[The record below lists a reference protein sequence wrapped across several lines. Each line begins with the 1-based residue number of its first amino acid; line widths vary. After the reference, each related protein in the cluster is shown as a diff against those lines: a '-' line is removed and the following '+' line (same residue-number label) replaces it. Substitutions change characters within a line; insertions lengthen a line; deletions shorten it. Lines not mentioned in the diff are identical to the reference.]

1 MVTAEKSRIDCRH
14 IDVLDGIRAVSV
26 IIVLI
31 FHFWQQT
38 WIFPVI
44 KTPWLASVGITKID
58 FSNFATVGYLFVD
71 MMVLISGFLLF
82 LPLMRSIIL
91 GEEMS
96 SWKNY
101 ARRRIARIVPSYYFA
116 VLLLFFASALPT
128 GAYATTADAL
138 KDLFAH
144 LTFTQTLWVNT
155 YIATPLDVVL
165 WTVAIE
171 VWFYV
176 LFPFVAEF
184 IKGPRN
190 KNRQSFTP
198 AYGIFFIFAVF
209 NIINYVYTENFV
221 LKGDVYLAMRINQF
235 PAFLGVYSIGMLGAS
250 AFVLIAKNCR
260 RSRIFNAVNT
270 LFSVFSILLI
280 VYLINDCVATQERH
294 VWQVTE
300 RSKLAFVFMTF
311 IITTALSSKWY
322 RWLFSNKFMRFL
334 SGISYNLYIWH
345 QWLAVQCKNTW
356 RIPKWSGEIPPNMLN
371 ITYWMNRYAVVITVF
386 AFAAAILATY
396 LIEKPFANLIMGRPV
411 FPFFAKKHLKTANLT
426 DEECI
431 SEEEF
436 APLSAEV
443 DSFADTVDSDE
454 PTENAAANP
463 WGEQETDRNDS
474 DCD

>member
-1 MVTAEKSRIDCRH
+1 MACLRRNNQNRFFKFRNSRISFCGYDGSYQRFPAVFAADAQH
-14 IDVLDGIRAVSV
+14 YSRRRDVKLEKLRA
-26 IIVLI
+26 
-31 FHFWQQT
+31 QT
-38 WIFPVI
+38 HC
-44 KTPWLASVGITKID
+44 A
-58 FSNFATVGYLFVD
+58 NRAE
-71 MMVLISGFLLF
+71 LLF
-82 LPLMRSIIL
+82 CRAAAFLCLRTSDRGICNN
-91 GEEMS
+91 GG
-96 SWKNY
+96 
-101 ARRRIARIVPSYYFA
+101 R
-116 VLLLFFASALPT
+116 
-128 GAYATTADAL
+128 L
-138 KDLFAH
+138 KGSFCPPDL
-144 LTFTQTLWVNT
+144 TQTLWVNT

-221 LKGDVYLAMRINQF
+221 LKGNVYLAMRINQF

-270 LFSVFSILLI
+270 LFSVCSILLI
-280 VYLINDCVATQERH
+280 IYLINDCVATQERQ

-411 FPFFAKKHLKTANLT
+411 FPLFAKKHLKTANSA

-431 SEEEF
+431 SEEES

-443 DSFADTVDSDE
+443 DSFADNVDSDE
-454 PTENAAANP
+454 PTEDAAANP

>member
-221 LKGDVYLAMRINQF
+221 LKGNVYLAMRINQF

-270 LFSVFSILLI
+270 LFSVCSILLI
-280 VYLINDCVATQERH
+280 IYLINDCVATQER
-294 VWQVTE
+294 QG
-300 RSKLAFVFMTF
+300 LAGHGAFKACLCVHDIYYHHCTVKQMV
-311 IITTALSSKWY
+311 S
-322 RWLFSNKFMRFL
+322 
-334 SGISYNLYIWH
+334 
-345 QWLAVQCKNTW
+345 LAVLKQVHAFSF
-356 RIPKWSGEIPPNMLN
+356 RN
-371 ITYWMNRYAVVITVF
+371 ILQFVY
-386 AFAAAILATY
+386 LASM
-396 LIEKPFANLIMGRPV
+396 ACRSV
-411 FPFFAKKHLKTANLT
+411 QKHLAHPEMVGRNSSEHAEYHLLDEQICCCNNSVRICGSNTCNL
-426 DEECI
+426 
-431 SEEEF
+431 F
-436 APLSAEV
+436 
-443 DSFADTVDSDE
+443 
-454 PTENAAANP
+454 N
-463 WGEQETDRNDS
+463 
-474 DCD
+474 

>member
-44 KTPWLASVGITKID
+44 KTPWLAFVGITKID

-128 GAYATTADAL
+128 GAYATTVDAL

-176 LFPFVAEF
+176 LFPVRCRIHQRTAEQKPAEF
-184 IKGPRN
+184 HPRIRN
-190 KNRQSFTP
+190 LLHF
-198 AYGIFFIFAVF
+198 
-209 NIINYVYTENFV
+209 
-221 LKGDVYLAMRINQF
+221 
-235 PAFLGVYSIGMLGAS
+235 
-250 AFVLIAKNCR
+250 CR
-260 RSRIFNAVNT
+260 F
-270 LFSVFSILLI
+270 
-280 VYLINDCVATQERH
+280 
-294 VWQVTE
+294 
-300 RSKLAFVFMTF
+300 
-311 IITTALSSKWY
+311 
-322 RWLFSNKFMRFL
+322 
-334 SGISYNLYIWH
+334 
-345 QWLAVQCKNTW
+345 
-356 RIPKWSGEIPPNMLN
+356 
-371 ITYWMNRYAVVITVF
+371 
-386 AFAAAILATY
+386 
-396 LIEKPFANLIMGRPV
+396 
-411 FPFFAKKHLKTANLT
+411 
-426 DEECI
+426 
-431 SEEEF
+431 
-436 APLSAEV
+436 
-443 DSFADTVDSDE
+443 
-454 PTENAAANP
+454 
-463 WGEQETDRNDS
+463 
-474 DCD
+474 

>member
-1 MVTAEKSRIDCRH
+1 MSFGTALRRKELLGELWLQQKKSRIDCRH

-44 KTPWLASVGITKID
+44 KTPWLASVGIPKID

-144 LTFTQTLWVNT
+144 MTFTQTLWVNT

-209 NIINYVYTENFV
+209 
-221 LKGDVYLAMRINQF
+221 
-235 PAFLGVYSIGMLGAS
+235 
-250 AFVLIAKNCR
+250 
-260 RSRIFNAVNT
+260 
-270 LFSVFSILLI
+270 
-280 VYLINDCVATQERH
+280 
-294 VWQVTE
+294 
-300 RSKLAFVFMTF
+300 
-311 IITTALSSKWY
+311 
-322 RWLFSNKFMRFL
+322 
-334 SGISYNLYIWH
+334 
-345 QWLAVQCKNTW
+345 
-356 RIPKWSGEIPPNMLN
+356 
-371 ITYWMNRYAVVITVF
+371 
-386 AFAAAILATY
+386 
-396 LIEKPFANLIMGRPV
+396 
-411 FPFFAKKHLKTANLT
+411 LT
-426 DEECI
+426 
-431 SEEEF
+431 
-436 APLSAEV
+436 
-443 DSFADTVDSDE
+443 
-454 PTENAAANP
+454 
-463 WGEQETDRNDS
+463 
-474 DCD
+474 